1 MRQETALYT
10 AVSDALWLQRET
22 LQTLLYRLVCEK
34 LVLISGSN
42 RWLARADDEVREAL
56 QRLRD
61 GELLRALEV
70 DELTRT
76 LGLGADA
83 SLAEI
88 AAGAPEPW
96 GTLLSDHRDALRTIT
111 FEVQSVADE
120 NRHLLESGAQA
131 VHKTLTEITKLF
143 GEQAP

>member
-1 MRQETALYT
+1 MYT
-10 AVSDALWLQRET
+10 AVSDALWLQREA

-42 RWLARADDEVREAL
+42 RWLARADDEVRAAL
-56 QRLRD
+56 EHLRT

-83 SLAEI
+83 SLAEL
-88 AAGAPEPW
+88 AAAASQPW
-96 GTLLSDHRDALRTIT
+96 DTLLSDHREALRALS
-111 FEVQSVADE
+111 FEVQSVAEE
-120 NRHLLESGAQA
+120 NRQLLESGARA
-131 VHKTLTEITKLF
+131 VRKTLAEVTKLF
-143 GEQAP
+143 DEEA